1 MSEYNENKQP
11 VGLTETLVVNDNDV
25 IVQKVGETFV
35 KKVKKSNLSITA
47 ENVVI
52 SFELEDWEADGENY
66 SISIEHDLGCS
77 FPVVELRE
85 DDLIVNIHRV
95 ETIDQDIIKLVIP
108 SDPDL
113 RFDGTV
119 SIIKTSL

>member
-25 IVQKVGETFV
+25 FIVQKVGETFV

-66 SISIEHDLGCS
+66 SISI
-77 FPVVELRE
+77 
-85 DDLIVNIHRV
+85 
-95 ETIDQDIIKLVIP
+95 
-108 SDPDL
+108 
-113 RFDGTV
+113 
-119 SIIKTSL
+119 